1 MRRLTI
7 LETDR
12 LNIALMILS
21 LLPAFLLP
29 FSTFLFVYA
38 FLGPLHYLTEINWLH
53 KKKYFTQNKYE
64 YGFIYLLIAIIG
76 VLIISKSPLRKYV
89 PLLTCT
95 AFFGTLGFIALK
107 NNRQKILFT
116 TLFALLGALFY
127 FGLNK
132 YFRIVFST
140 LIPTI
145 AHVFVFTG
153 FFILIG
159 ALKSKSTTG
168 KISLGVFIA
177 CAVITLFAGTSLNM
191 EIAGE
196 AIQNNHSSFRKLN
209 KVLMALF
216 GMFGAQN
223 GTVNFA
229 PENSP
234 LNETDLMLY
243 FSTTGIKVMRFVAFA
258 YTYHYLNWFSKTS
271 IIQWHNTK
279 RINLVAI
286 IAIWIASVIL
296 YIIDY
301 KTGLKW
307 LFLLSF
313 GHVLLEFPLNHR
325 SFLEVKERIAAKF
338 TSAS

>member
-12 LNIALMILS
+12 LNIALMLLS
-21 LLPAFLLP
+21 LVPSFLLP

-53 KKKYFTQNKYE
+53 KKKYFTQNRYE
-64 YGFIYLLIAIIG
+64 YGFIYVIIALTGI
-76 VLIISKSPLRKYV
+76 LIITKSPLRRYV
-89 PLLTCT
+89 PLLTCIV
-95 AFFGTLGFIALK
+95 FFGTLGFIALK

-116 TLFALLGALFY
+116 ALFAIVGALFY
-127 FGLNK
+127 FGLNT

-145 AHVFVFTG
+145 AHVFLFTG

-159 ALKSKSTTG
+159 ALKSNSTTG
-168 KISLGVFIA
+168 KISLGVFTA
-177 CAVITLFAGTSLNM
+177 CALITLFAGTGLNM
-191 EIAGE
+191 EIANE

-223 GTVNFA
+223 GTA
-229 PENSP
+229 GLAHDNSS

-271 IIQWHNTK
+271 VIQWHNTK

-286 IAIWIASVIL
+286 IAIWIASVAL
-296 YIIDY
+296 YIFDY

-325 SFLEVKERIAAKF
+325 SFIEVKERLFLKFAKQ
-338 TSAS
+338 S

>member
-21 LLPAFLLP
+21 LVPAFLLP

-53 KKKYFTQNKYE
+53 KKKYFTQNRYE
-64 YGFIYLLIAIIG
+64 YGFIYLLIIIIG
-76 VLIISKSPLRKYV
+76 FLILTKSPLRTFV
-89 PLLTCT
+89 PLLTFIV
-95 AFFGTLGFIALK
+95 FFGTLGFITLK

-116 TLFALLGALFY
+116 ILFVIVGALFY

-140 LIPTI
+140 LMPTI
-145 AHVFVFTG
+145 IHVFVFTG
-153 FFILIG
+153 LFILIG
-159 ALKSKSTTG
+159 ALKSNSNTG

-177 CAVITLFAGTSLNM
+177 CAVITLFAGTGLNI

-196 AIQNNHSSFRKLN
+196 AIQYNYSSFRKLS

-223 GTVNFA
+223 GSVLPA
-229 PENSP
+229 AYGSS
-234 LNETDLMLY
+234 LNETDLLVY
-243 FSTTGIKVMRFVAFA
+243 FSTTGIKVMRFIAFA

-271 IIQWHNTK
+271 VIQWHNTK

-286 IAIWIASVIL
+286 IAIWIASVAL
-296 YIIDY
+296 YIFDY

-325 SFLEVKERIAAKF
+325 SFIEVKERLLLKF
-338 TSAS
+338 LR

>member
-1 MRRLTI
+1 MRRLTV

-12 LNIALMILS
+12 LNIVLMVLS
-21 LLPAFLLP
+21 LVPAFFLP

-53 KKKYFTQNKYE
+53 KKQYFTQNKYE
-64 YGFIYLLIAIIG
+64 YGFIYLLTAIIG
-76 VLIISKSPLRKYV
+76 LLILFKSPLRGYT
-89 PLLTCT
+89 PLLTFT
-95 AFFGTLGFIALK
+95 VFFGTLGFVALK

-116 TLFALLGALFY
+116 LLFALIGALLY

-140 LIPTI
+140 LMPTI
-145 AHVFVFTG
+145 IHVFVFTG

-159 ALKSKSTTG
+159 ALKSGSTTG
-168 KISLGVFIA
+168 KVSLGVFVA
-177 CAVITLFAGTSLNM
+177 CALVALFAGTGLNV
-191 EIAGE
+191 EIANE
-196 AIQNNHSSFRKLN
+196 AIQNNYSSFRKVS

-216 GMFGAQN
+216 GMFGTQN
-223 GTVNFA
+223 SLISGGT
-229 PENSP
+229 SS
-234 LNETDLMLY
+234 LNEADLLVY
-243 FSTTGIKVMRFVAFA
+243 FSTTGIKVMRFIAFA

-271 IIQWHNTK
+271 VIQWHNTK
-279 RINLVAI
+279 RVNLVVILAV
-286 IAIWIASVIL
+286 WLASVAL
-296 YIIDY
+296 YLFDY

-325 SFLEVKERIAAKF
+325 SFIEIKDRLLLKF
-338 TSAS
+338 GKQA

>member
-1 MRRLTI
+1 MRRLTV

-12 LNIALMILS
+12 LNIALMLLS
-21 LLPAFLLP
+21 LVPAFLLP

-53 KKKYFTQNKYE
+53 KKKYFTQNRYE

-76 VLIISKSPLRKYV
+76 LLILTKSPLRRYV
-89 PLLTCT
+89 PLLTFIV
-95 AFFGTLGFIALK
+95 FFGTLGFITLK
-107 NNRQKILFT
+107 NNRQKVVFT
-116 TLFALLGALFY
+116 MLFAIVGALFY
-127 FGLNK
+127 FGLNT
-132 YFRIVFST
+132 YFRIIFST
-140 LIPTI
+140 LMPTI
-145 AHVFVFTG
+145 IHVFVFTG
-153 FFILIG
+153 LFILIG
-159 ALKSKSTTG
+159 ALKSSSTTG
-168 KISLGVFIA
+168 KISLGVFVT
-177 CAVITLFAGTSLNM
+177 CALVTLFAGTGLNM

-196 AIQNNHSSFRKLN
+196 AIQNNYSSFRKLS

-223 GTVNFA
+223 GTILPTPDGSSLTNA
-229 PENSP
+229 
-234 LNETDLMLY
+234 DLMIY
-243 FSTTGIKVMRFVAFA
+243 FSTTGIKVMRFIAFA

-271 IIQWHNTK
+271 VIQWHNTK

-286 IAIWIASVIL
+286 IAVWVASVAL
-296 YIIDY
+296 YILDY

-325 SFLEVKERIAAKF
+325 SFMEVKERLYLKF
-338 TSAS
+338 LR